1 VIPGSDSWRVGR
13 GTHRAAD
20 ERSSD
25 ALVALGAFGFVLLG
39 VFFALCH
46 LFDFHVFWTA
56 GRDVLHGRS
65 PYPSIE
71 SIASDE
77 KNYYVYPPLVA
88 LLSAP
93 LGLLPFPVAGAL
105 AAALL
110 VAAMYLSLR
119 ILGVRDRGCYAVCLV
134 WAATLQA
141 ITLGTVGPVL
151 ALLLAIAWRYRKRDA
166 VCALAVAAAVC
177 LKVFLWPML
186 LWLVATRRYRAGAMS
201 FAFALGGALASWAAI
216 GFAGLTSYPRLLSR
230 LTSVEEGRSFSITA
244 LGHALGLPSLVG
256 HVALVAAGLGF
267 IMAIGVLAR
276 RPDGDRRAFTVAV
289 AASLA
294 LTPILWLHYLCILA
308 VPIAIRSPRLDRIW
322 IVPAL
327 LALPIPTSGGNA
339 LVILWGLGVGTATF
353 VALLRPA
360 APAAAA
366 RPAAGPVAGVRI

>member
-1 VIPGSDSWRVGR
+1 VRRSTPQW
-13 GTHRAAD
+13 AD
-20 ERSSD
+20 ERSSG
-25 ALVALGAFGFVLLG
+25 ALIALGAFGVLLLG

-46 LFDFHVFWTA
+46 LFDFHVFWAA

-65 PYPSIE
+65 PYPPLG

-93 LGLLPFPVAGAL
+93 LGLLPFPAAGAL
-105 AAALL
+105 AAAAL

-119 ILGVRDRGCYAVCLV
+119 ILGVRDGRCYAVCLV

-141 ITLGTVGPVL
+141 ITLGTVGPLL
-151 ALLLAIAWRYRKRDA
+151 ALLLAIAWRYRNRTV

-177 LKVFLWPML
+177 LKLFLWPML
-186 LWLVATRRYRAGAMS
+186 LWLVAMRRFRAGALS
-201 FAFALGGALASWAAI
+201 LAFALGAALAGWAAI
-216 GFAGLTSYPRLLSR
+216 GFAGLTSYPRLLAR
-230 LTSVEEGRSFSITA
+230 LSSVEEGRSFSLTA
-244 LGHALGLPSLVG
+244 LGHALGLPSAVG
-256 HVALVAAGLGF
+256 HVALAVAGVGLLA
-267 IMAIGVLAR
+267 AIGVLAR
-276 RPDGDRRAFTVAV
+276 RSDGDRRAFAAAV

-339 LVILWGLGVGTATF
+339 LVILWGLGVATATF
-353 VALLRPA
+353 VVLLRRESRTATALPTL
-360 APAAAA
+360 
-366 RPAAGPVAGVRI
+366 AGPVAGVRV